1 MKKPVSFADYIAQL
15 IEITGKTQREIAQD
29 MGYDRPNLITMF
41 KQGSTKVPIE
51 KVPVLAKSLGV
62 DPAVLLARAM
72 QEYMPETLRV
82 IQQVMGYTVTENE
95 YEIVEAVRSATKKP
109 NPKASK
115 EQISAIRRAFA

>member
-1 MKKPVSFADYIAQL
+1 MKKPVSFADDIAQL

-41 KQGSTKVPIE
+41 KQGTTKVPIE
-51 KVPVLAKSLGV
+51 KVPALAKSLGV
-62 DPAVLLARAM
+62 DPAVLLARAL

-82 IQQVMGYTVTENE
+82 IQQTMGFTVTENE
-95 YEIVEAVRSATKKP
+95 FEIVEAVRTGSKRP

-115 EQISAIRRAFA
+115 EQLQAIKKLFA